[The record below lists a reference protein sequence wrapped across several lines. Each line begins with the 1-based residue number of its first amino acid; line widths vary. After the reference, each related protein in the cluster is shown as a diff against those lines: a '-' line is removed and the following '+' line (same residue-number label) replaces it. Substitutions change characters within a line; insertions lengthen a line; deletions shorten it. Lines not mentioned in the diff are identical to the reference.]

1 MIRVK
6 VYKER
11 GGGVVG
17 VGPLLSSYL
26 DDTLKGDR
34 RVALD
39 TLSLAAEMRTHVK
52 GEVLSNV

>member
-17 VGPLLSSYL
+17 VGPLLPSYL

-34 RVALD
+34 RVALG
-39 TLSLAAEMRTHVK
+39 TLSLAAESTRVK
-52 GEVLSNV
+52 GELLSNV